1 MYDVDGRDVLL
12 RDDAIPTCDPG
23 APLPVVVADDLGA
36 TVAYFAPSRVNW
48 DTARPEDLGEEE
60 VVVLRFRL
68 VHSLMFGA
76 PNDEALH
83 GHPLA
88 DHGLE
93 PYAAYR
99 VRNSSWVRRLEQMN
113 RVHRQHQPEHFS
125 RLKHFILTFHD
136 TTFECV
142 APDDPE
148 VSVVPATNPHQAAI
162 AAAHDAA

>member
-1 MYDVDGRDVLL
+1 MYAVDGRDVLV
-12 RDDAIPTCDPG
+12 RDDAIPACDPG
-23 APLPVVVADDLGA
+23 APLPVVVADDLGV
-36 TVAYFAPSRVNW
+36 TVAYFAPSNVNW
-48 DTARPEDLGEEE
+48 NTARPEDVGDEE
-60 VVVLRFRL
+60 VVVLRFRQ

-88 DHGLE
+88 DHGLK

-99 VRNSSWVRRLEQMN
+99 VSDSSWVRRLEQMN
-113 RVHRQHQPEHFS
+113 RVHHEHRPEIFS

-142 APDDPE
+142 APADPE
-148 VSVVPATNPHQAAI
+148 VSVVPATTPPQAAI
-162 AAAHDAA
+162 AAAQDAG